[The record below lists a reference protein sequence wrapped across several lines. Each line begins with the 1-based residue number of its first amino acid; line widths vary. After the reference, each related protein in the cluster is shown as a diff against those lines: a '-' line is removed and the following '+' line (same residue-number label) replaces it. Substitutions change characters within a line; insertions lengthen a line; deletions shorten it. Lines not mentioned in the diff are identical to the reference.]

1 MSSNGIS
8 SRRAW
13 KGPRRPLAWL
23 GDPDRFK
30 ATQVRGLVN
39 GHGWHERSSVRR
51 MKRVIV
57 LSGVTVV
64 AILCLA
70 VGGRQIAR
78 SRTFQFFSRPVARVT
93 TTDSVVAL
101 TFDDGPTT
109 ARVDS
114 ILEMLS
120 ARRVRATFFLIGN
133 EIASAPAAA
142 RALVAA
148 GHEIGNHT
156 STHAHMIFR
165 TTGTYRAEITRTDS
179 LLRAAGA
186 REPIFFRPPYCYK
199 LIGLPYV
206 LWRMGRTTVTWDV
219 EPESF
224 AAVVRTPDGIV
235 RHVLSRVR
243 PGSIILLHPWY
254 PGGVTTRAAIP
265 VLIDSLRA
273 RGYAIETVSG
283 LLAHE
288 KHHER

>member
-1 MSSNGIS
+1 M
-8 SRRAW
+8 RRAI
-13 KGPRRPLAWL
+13 AVT
-23 GDPDRFK
+23 
-30 ATQVRGLVN
+30 A
-39 GHGWHERSSVRR
+39 
-51 MKRVIV
+51 VIV
-57 LSGVTVV
+57 VMILGV
-64 AILCLA
+64 AA
-70 VGGRQIAR
+70 AGRQIAR
-78 SRTFQFFSRPVARVT
+78 SRTFQFFSRPVARVA

-114 ILEMLS
+114 LLEMLS
-120 ARRVRATFFLIGN
+120 ARRVKATFFLIGN
-133 EIASAPAAA
+133 EIAAAPAAA

-156 STHAHMIFR
+156 YTHDHMIFR

-179 LLRAAGA
+179 LLRDAGA
-186 REPIFFRPPYCYK
+186 RDPIFFRPPYCYK

-206 LWRMGRTTVTWDV
+206 LWRMGRTTVTWDI

-224 AAVVRTPDGIV
+224 PAVARTSDGIV
-235 RHVLSRVR
+235 RHALSRVR

-254 PGGVTTRAAIP
+254 PSGAATRAAVP

-273 RGYAIETVSG
+273 RGYSIETVSG

-288 KHHER
+288 KRHDR